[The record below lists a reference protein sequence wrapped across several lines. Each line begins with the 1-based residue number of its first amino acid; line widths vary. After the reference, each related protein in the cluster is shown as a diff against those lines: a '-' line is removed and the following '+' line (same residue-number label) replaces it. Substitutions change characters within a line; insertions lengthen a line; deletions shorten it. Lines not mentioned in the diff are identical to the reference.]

1 MSLDR
6 NALRQELINVFS
18 AYVKNSA
25 DMEMKRTARR
35 LHQEHGNSMQ
45 NVDRYMS
52 LAIRLLP
59 NIGWET
65 IMPKPAAEDVKELV
79 FYLAT
84 RKA

>member
-1 MSLDR
+1 MQLDR
-6 NALRQELINVFS
+6 TALRQELINVFS
-18 AYVKNSA
+18 AYVKDQA
-25 DMEMKRTARR
+25 DMGVKRTARK
-35 LHQEHGNSMQ
+35 LHQEHGNSMP

-65 IMPKPAAEDVKELV
+65 IVPKPSAEDAKELV
-79 FYLAT
+79 LYLAT